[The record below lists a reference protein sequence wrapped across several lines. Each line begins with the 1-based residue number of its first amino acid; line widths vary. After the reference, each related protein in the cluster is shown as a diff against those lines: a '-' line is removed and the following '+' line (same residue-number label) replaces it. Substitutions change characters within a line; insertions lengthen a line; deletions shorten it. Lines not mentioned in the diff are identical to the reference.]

1 MAKCRNKV
9 KMNKQELRAHIKETK
24 IKLSRTAIQEDS
36 NKIADKLLNSPW
48 FKDSNQ
54 LFCYVSFNQ
63 EVITNHI
70 ILTALEQNKKV
81 AVPKI
86 VDHEMKF
93 YYINSLEELKPG
105 ILGIPEPF
113 SGEEAIPSHTEES
126 LCIVPGLAFDRQR
139 NRIGYGKGYYDKFFT
154 KYMDKSIRKIAL
166 SFDFQIYEN
175 LPAEE
180 YDKKVDYIIT
190 PTRIIE

>member
-1 MAKCRNKV
+1 
-9 KMNKQELRAHIKETK
+9 MNKQELRAHIKETK
-24 IKLSRTAIQEDS
+24 ITLSRTTIQEDS
-36 NKIADKLLNSPW
+36 NKIANKLLNSSW
-48 FKDSNQ
+48 FNECNQ
-54 LFCYVSFNQ
+54 VFCYVSFNQ
-63 EVITNHI
+63 EVITNNI
-70 ILTALEQNKKV
+70 ILTALERNKKV

-86 VDHEMKF
+86 VNHEMKF
-93 YYINSLEELKPG
+93 FYITSLEELKPG

-113 SGEEAIPSHTEES
+113 SGEEATPSDTKAS

-154 KYMDKSIRKIAL
+154 KYMDKPIRKIAL
-166 SFDFQIYEN
+166 AFNFQIYDN

-180 YDKKVDYIIT
+180 YDKKVDRIIT